1 MKAYMNSYDIVKAA
15 IEKNNVRGIYN
26 LLDGIYA
33 GSRDFEYSDEATILF
48 EAVRA
53 HGEGFV
59 VDICDRVLESIR
71 NGRTLVLSDKQHWCV
86 AFAAQKL
93 STEVIDALASEN
105 AKAIAEA
112 PEAAEAAEKEETIN
126 NDTNMNNDTNNV
138 NLTTYEIQTVTSTEV
153 TILFKSQ
160 DEAAARA
167 EFRRQQEL
175 LKDTEPADNASWT
188 DSDQAWSRVYH
199 LELVRIVAVDEEY
212 GDFDIK
218 VLDETADYF
227 FA

>member
-26 LLDGIYA
+26 LIDGIYA

-53 HGEGFV
+53 NGEGFV
-59 VDICDRVLESIR
+59 VDICDRILESIR
-71 NGRTLVLSDKQHWCV
+71 NGRTLVLSDKQRWCV

-93 STEVIDALASEN
+93 STKVIDALESEN
-105 AKAIAEA
+105 AKAIAEVT
-112 PEAAEAAEKEETIN
+112 EAADNEEPIN
-126 NDTNMNNDTNNV
+126 NDTNMNNDTNNGKQ
-138 NLTTYEIQTVTSTEV
+138 TTYEIQTVTSTEV
-153 TILFKSQ
+153 TTLFKSQ

-175 LKDTEPADNASWT
+175 LKDTEPADNAAWT